1 MRIGYA
7 HVAKADDSQSLD
19 LERDALG
26 AEGIDEAANLYHD
39 FASDVRDDRPGLEGC
54 LRALRKGDVL
64 VVWERD
70 RSSTA
75 PSAAS
80 TVERPPPEQVFSRE
94 DVERQI
100 AIVAIVAMKESA
112 FLVAIDGIVGGRQAC
127 VTIEDDG
134 EK

>member
-7 HVAKADDSQSLD
+7 HVAKADGSQSLD
-19 LERDALG
+19 LQRDALR

-64 VVWERD
+64 VVWNATVRP
-70 RSSTA
+70 RRRR
-75 PSAAS
+75 PHRQWSA
-80 TVERPPPEQVFSRE
+80 PPPEQVFSRE